1 MLIGIILR
9 RGLLLVESKKLHPGA
24 GEREAK
30 GLCESGKA
38 LQHALQRNESP
49 YARRCLGPCCTAP
62 ESIEDTHEASSTVL
76 HFPSPT

>member
-9 RGLLLVESKKLHPGA
+9 RGLPLVESKKIHPGA

-30 GLCESGKA
+30 GLSANSEN
-38 LQHALQRNESP
+38 LESP
-49 YARRCLGPCCTAP
+49 DMPAVAWAGSLGPCSTAP
-62 ESIEDTHEASSTVL
+62 ESIEDTQEASSTV